1 MMKKLIAFAISL
13 MGILSIQ
20 SCVGP
25 EGPPGL
31 NGLDGVNIVSEVF
44 EVEVNFTTANNF
56 SEQFRFTPEI
66 IESDVV
72 LAFIEW
78 ELDGGNSVWRALPQS
93 VFFNEGGVLIYN
105 YDFSRVDF
113 RLFLDGSIN
122 PTNLGPEW
130 TANQVFRMVVV
141 PGDIASARMDWTNY
155 EAVVNLLGLKDE
167 DFKRINL
174 KK

>member
-1 MMKKLIAFAISL
+1 
-13 MGILSIQ
+13 MGILFIQ

-25 EGPPGL
+25 EGPP
-31 NGLDGVNIVSEVF
+31 GLDGVNIVSEVF

-56 SEQFRFTPEI
+56 SEPIRFAQAI
-66 IESDVV
+66 VESDVV

-78 ELDGGNSVWRALPQS
+78 ELEGGNSVWRALPQS
-93 VFFNEGGVLIYN
+93 VFFTEGGVLIYN
-105 YDFSRVDF
+105 YDFTRVDF

-130 TANQVFRMVVV
+130 TANQLFRIVVV
-141 PGDIASARMDWTNY
+141 PGGFTSARMDWTNY
-155 EAVVNLLGLKDE
+155 DAVVNLLGLKEE

-174 KK
+174 NK